1 MIALSINNWNEN
13 RKIRNTE
20 QQYLHTLK
28 EKFSF
33 NKVELEKIMNRNS
46 INAENAIKFIN
57 IMGPE
62 SPQITEDEF
71 SFLLSG
77 SLSYEVQFDPNQG
90 VLDEIISSGK
100 LGLFSNDELKF
111 ALSSWK
117 GLLQKARLQEKELQ
131 RLRYLTIDIAR
142 NNSNLR
148 KGLGPFIENW
158 GITPSKFKKG
168 SLNLLQSLPFEG
180 HMMGIATM
188 SLSLNIRKQLLTE
201 NKFSKYLLY
210 AIGEIVLVMIGIL
223 LALQVNNWNEER
235 KTRKIERRMLEELVE
250 NLEFNT
256 EILKEWIT
264 ANRKNNRSSEIIIR
278 ALEDK
283 LPYHDSLINHFAKS
297 LYIRKLALISEIG
310 YESLKNVGIEIIRNK
325 QMKKNVVNLFE
336 GSYQVIKSKLDVVTY
351 ANNEATKLQSKKFMR
366 KQGHIYE
373 PLDYENLYND
383 LEFISSLNQSRDDRG
398 WLNNSLEDGLEET
411 QIVLQ
416 LVKDE
421 INK

>member
-1 MIALSINNWNEN
+1 MINFFRKIRQNLLVENKTGKYFKYAIGEIILVVIGILIALSINNWNET

-28 EKFSF
+28 EEFSF

-77 SLSYEVQFDPNQG
+77 ALSFEVQFDPNQG

-188 SLSLNIRKQLLTE
+188 SLSLNNNDYLR
-201 NKFSKYLLY
+201 FSK
-210 AIGEIVLVMIGIL
+210 EIDRIL
-223 LALQVNNWNEER
+223 L
-235 KTRKIERRMLEELVE
+235 
-250 NLEFNT
+250 
-256 EILKEWIT
+256 
-264 ANRKNNRSSEIIIR
+264 
-278 ALEDK
+278 
-283 LPYHDSLINHFAKS
+283 LI
-297 LYIRKLALISEIG
+297 
-310 YESLKNVGIEIIRNK
+310 
-325 QMKKNVVNLFE
+325 
-336 GSYQVIKSKLDVVTY
+336 
-351 ANNEATKLQSKKFMR
+351 
-366 KQGHIYE
+366 
-373 PLDYENLYND
+373 DYEL
-383 LEFISSLNQSRDDRG
+383 
-398 WLNNSLEDGLEET
+398 
-411 QIVLQ
+411 
-416 LVKDE
+416 K
-421 INK
+421 

>member
-1 MIALSINNWNEN
+1 MINFFRKIRQNLLVENKTGKYFKYAIGEIILVVIGILIALSINNWNEN

-28 EKFSF
+28 EEFSF

-188 SLSLNIRKQLLTE
+188 SLSLNNNDYLR
-201 NKFSKYLLY
+201 FSK
-210 AIGEIVLVMIGIL
+210 EIDRIL
-223 LALQVNNWNEER
+223 LL
-235 KTRKIERRMLEELVE
+235 IDHEL
-250 NLEFNT
+250 
-256 EILKEWIT
+256 K
-264 ANRKNNRSSEIIIR
+264 
-278 ALEDK
+278 
-283 LPYHDSLINHFAKS
+283 
-297 LYIRKLALISEIG
+297 
-310 YESLKNVGIEIIRNK
+310 
-325 QMKKNVVNLFE
+325 
-336 GSYQVIKSKLDVVTY
+336 
-351 ANNEATKLQSKKFMR
+351 
-366 KQGHIYE
+366 
-373 PLDYENLYND
+373 
-383 LEFISSLNQSRDDRG
+383 
-398 WLNNSLEDGLEET
+398 
-411 QIVLQ
+411 
-416 LVKDE
+416 
-421 INK
+421 

>member
-1 MIALSINNWNEN
+1 MINFFRKIRQNLLVENKTGKYFKYAIGEIILVVIGILIALSINNWNET

-28 EKFSF
+28 EEFSF

-77 SLSYEVQFDPNQG
+77 ALSFEVQFDPNQG

-148 KGLGPFIENW
+148 KELGPFIENW

-188 SLSLNIRKQLLTE
+188 SLSLNNNDYLR
-201 NKFSKYLLY
+201 FSK
-210 AIGEIVLVMIGIL
+210 EIDRIL
-223 LALQVNNWNEER
+223 LL
-235 KTRKIERRMLEELVE
+235 IDHEL
-250 NLEFNT
+250 
-256 EILKEWIT
+256 K
-264 ANRKNNRSSEIIIR
+264 
-278 ALEDK
+278 
-283 LPYHDSLINHFAKS
+283 
-297 LYIRKLALISEIG
+297 
-310 YESLKNVGIEIIRNK
+310 
-325 QMKKNVVNLFE
+325 
-336 GSYQVIKSKLDVVTY
+336 
-351 ANNEATKLQSKKFMR
+351 
-366 KQGHIYE
+366 
-373 PLDYENLYND
+373 
-383 LEFISSLNQSRDDRG
+383 
-398 WLNNSLEDGLEET
+398 
-411 QIVLQ
+411 
-416 LVKDE
+416 
-421 INK
+421 

>member
-1 MIALSINNWNEN
+1 MIKFFRRIRKQLLTENKFSKYLLYAIGEIVLVMIGILLALQVNNWNEN
-13 RKIRNTE
+13 KKTRSSEK
-20 QQYLHTLK
+20 QYLLSLK
-28 EKFSF
+28 TEFNF

-77 SLSYEVQFDPNQG
+77 ALSFEVQFDPNQG

-188 SLSLNIRKQLLTE
+188 SLSLNNNDYLR
-201 NKFSKYLLY
+201 FSK
-210 AIGEIVLVMIGIL
+210 EIDRIL
-223 LALQVNNWNEER
+223 LL
-235 KTRKIERRMLEELVE
+235 IDHEL
-250 NLEFNT
+250 
-256 EILKEWIT
+256 K
-264 ANRKNNRSSEIIIR
+264 
-278 ALEDK
+278 
-283 LPYHDSLINHFAKS
+283 
-297 LYIRKLALISEIG
+297 
-310 YESLKNVGIEIIRNK
+310 
-325 QMKKNVVNLFE
+325 
-336 GSYQVIKSKLDVVTY
+336 
-351 ANNEATKLQSKKFMR
+351 
-366 KQGHIYE
+366 
-373 PLDYENLYND
+373 
-383 LEFISSLNQSRDDRG
+383 
-398 WLNNSLEDGLEET
+398 
-411 QIVLQ
+411 
-416 LVKDE
+416 
-421 INK
+421 